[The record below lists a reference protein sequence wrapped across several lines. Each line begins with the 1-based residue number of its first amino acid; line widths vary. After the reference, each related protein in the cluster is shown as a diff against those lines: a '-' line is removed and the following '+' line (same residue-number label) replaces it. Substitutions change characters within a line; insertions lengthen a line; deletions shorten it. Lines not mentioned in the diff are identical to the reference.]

1 VLLLLADH
9 QLFDRFE
16 AELKRFLGTV
26 DTILPN
32 PAVTPYLA
40 DARLFAQIQMRA
52 RRRSRIDDGEFNP
65 SLYGEKVRELIDDHL
80 VSLGIEQKLPP
91 VSLTAKDFREKVE
104 ALGGSRAKAS
114 EMEHAIRHHIE
125 VNFDRDPHRYTL
137 LSQRLEEILRR
148 HKEDWEQQVLALRDL
163 LSDVERERPDE
174 DDPLSPVE
182 RALYGVLLAETATDG
197 VVDAATDRRLCD
209 FVSKVQTLAI
219 GEIHRRDFW
228 RRQVDQ
234 NDFAKLIAEALIVE
248 DACRLDQVD
257 SLADKL
263 FDVIKARRGDVP
275 RP

>member
-1 VLLLLADH
+1 VGLVFQPYRMFGFVRALRRVESLAGGAAVGIRVLVA
-9 QLFDRFE
+9 
-16 AELKRFLGTV
+16 
-26 DTILPN
+26 
-32 PAVTPYLA
+32 
-40 DARLFAQIQMRA
+40 
-52 RRRSRIDDGEFNP
+52 
-65 SLYGEKVRELIDDHL
+65 
-80 VSLGIEQKLPP
+80 LGIEQKLPP
-91 VSLTAKDFREKVE
+91 VSLTATDFREKVE
-104 ALGGSRAKAS
+104 ALGSSRSKAS

-137 LSQRLEEILRR
+137 LSRRLEEILRR

-163 LSDVERERPDE
+163 LTDVGRDCPDE

-197 VVDAATDRRLCD
+197 VVDDAADRRLCD
-209 FVSKVQTLAI
+209 VVSKVHTLAV

-234 NDFAKLIAEALIVE
+234 SDFTKLIAQTLIVE

-263 FDVIKARRGDVP
+263 FDVIRANRAGIP